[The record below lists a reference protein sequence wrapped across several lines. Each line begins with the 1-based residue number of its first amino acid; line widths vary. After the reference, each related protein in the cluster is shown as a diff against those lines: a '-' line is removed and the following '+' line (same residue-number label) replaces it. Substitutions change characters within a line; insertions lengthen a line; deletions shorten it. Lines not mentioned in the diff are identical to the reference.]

1 MYYIIPINKKKERKG
16 EIFFFFFGM
25 ILLLIYMCLCLVIK
39 MNCMYTWWVDCSMSY
54 VNCFLIVPS
63 CCWRGFARHSL
74 LSNPIDLL
82 IKYLKW
88 KHHNIF
94 VENMS
99 QGNTRWKIV
108 SCDRTFTVV
117 QLHIQQPA
125 ILNHWTSSS
134 KNVHIISMATARK
147 NRDLIADWCV
157 MP

>member
-1 MYYIIPINKKKERKG
+1 MEQSTHHVYMQFILITKHKHMYINSRIIPKKKKK
-16 EIFFFFFGM
+16 I
-25 ILLLIYMCLCLVIK
+25 
-39 MNCMYTWWVDCSMSY
+39 
-54 VNCFLIVPS
+54 IVPS